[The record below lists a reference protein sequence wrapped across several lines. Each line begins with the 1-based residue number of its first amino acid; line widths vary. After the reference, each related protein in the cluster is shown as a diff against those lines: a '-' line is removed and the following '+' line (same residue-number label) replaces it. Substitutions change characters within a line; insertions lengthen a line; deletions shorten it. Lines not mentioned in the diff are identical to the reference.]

1 MHNTDP
7 NVLQGVGCVATQIA
21 KITLPAE
28 GLRLSSGSV
37 LRELEVAY
45 ECYGELNPRK
55 DNVVFICT
63 ALTGDAHAAGYHTS
77 PENDL
82 GWWDAM
88 IGPGRGID
96 TRYYHVVCANILGG
110 CKGTTGPASLNPGT
124 GKAYG
129 ADFPVIDVADI
140 VDVHCLLLK
149 HLGISHLAAIIGG
162 SFGGMQVLEWL
173 VRYPDMV
180 DHAICI
186 ATAASLSAQALAFDS
201 LARAMITE
209 DAGWRDGNYYEE
221 GPGPVSGLAHAR
233 QLGHITYLSQEIM
246 MSKFGREQRAS
257 IPEDLSTARIPEFQV
272 ASYLDHQGRKFVG
285 RFDANSY
292 LRVMMAMDHF
302 DLKQRYQGGLRE
314 AFSAIRA
321 KVLVVAVTSDWL
333 FPSTQSK
340 EIANALL
347 QAQKDV
353 SYCELDVPYGHDAF
367 LVDIENLVA
376 AVQAFLPW
384 IPDGNAE
391 RAFAGQEDL
400 SLSCSHTR
408 NTLSSMIRRGARVL
422 DVGCGDGA
430 LLAALDQQCEVEGF
444 GVDIDFSQVVQ
455 VMNRGY
461 SVVQTDIDQGLAM
474 IPDDAYD
481 YAVLRETLQVV
492 RHPRTVMQSLLRVAP
507 ECIVAFPNFA
517 YYRVV
522 GQLLF
527 RGRMPVGSALPFAW
541 YETPNIHLFTL
552 LDFESLCKQE
562 GWQIKDRSYDYDDW
576 FGKVLGRVGIPNRGA
591 ARVLLRVTRS

>member
-1 MHNTDP
+1 MGEQGTSGG
-7 NVLQGVGCVATQIA
+7 VEGVGRVETKIA
-21 KITLPAE
+21 RIVLPE
-28 GLRLSSGSV
+28 VGLRLSSGGV
-37 LRELEVAY
+37 LKALDVAY
-45 ECYGELNPRK
+45 ESYGELTPRK

-77 PENDL
+77 PDQDL

-96 TRYYHVVCANILGG
+96 TRYYHVICANVLGG
-110 CKGTTGPASLNPGT
+110 CKGTTGPASINPET
-124 GKAYG
+124 GKPYG
-129 ADFPVIDVADI
+129 ASFPVLDVADI
-140 VDVHCLLLK
+140 VDVHRLLLQ
-149 HLGISHLAAIIGG
+149 HLGITHLAALIGG

-173 VRYPDMV
+173 VRYPDMT

-201 LARAMITE
+201 LARTMITQ
-209 DAGWRDGNYYEE
+209 DAGWRDGNYYDAGT
-221 GPGPVSGLAHAR
+221 GPLAGLAHAR

-246 MSKFGREQRAS
+246 MSKFGREQR
-257 IPEDLSTARIPEFQV
+257 EVLDGDLSTAHIPEFQV
-272 ASYLDHQGRKFVG
+272 ASYLDYQGRKFVN
-285 RFDANSY
+285 RFDANAY
-292 LRVMMAMDHF
+292 LRIMMAMDHF
-302 DLKQRYQGGLRE
+302 DLKARYPGGLDE
-314 AFSAIRA
+314 AFRAVRA

-333 FPSTQSK
+333 FPPAQSK
-340 EIANALL
+340 EIAHALL
-347 QAQKDV
+347 RAQKEV

-367 LVDIENLVA
+367 LVDIENLVS
-376 AVQAFLPW
+376 AVKAFLPW
-384 IPDGNAE
+384 IADDRSGQPQGAAE
-391 RAFAGQEDL
+391 EPTLPFAREAL
-400 SLSCSHTR
+400 PK
-408 NTLSSMIRRGARVL
+408 MIRRGARVL

-430 LLAALDQQCEVEGF
+430 LLATLDRQCNITGA
-444 GVDIDFSQVVQ
+444 GVDIDFAQVVQ

-461 SVVQTDIDQGLAM
+461 AAVQADIDAGLAM

-481 YAVLRETLQVV
+481 YAVLSETLQVV
-492 RHPRTVMQSLLRVAP
+492 RHPRTVLQSLLRVAP

-552 LDFESLCKQE
+552 ADFEELCLQE
-562 GWQIKDRSYDYDDW
+562 GWKIKDRSYVYDDT
-576 FGKVLGRVGIPNRGA
+576 FGKLLGHMGIPNRGA
-591 ARVLLRVTRS
+591 ARVFMRVTR